1 MYFRCC
7 SEGAI
12 SGAAFAEAALSLD
25 GSGGL
30 VMTPP
35 ITSEHLAALGATNL
49 LSERR
54 VDPLRQRGQDGGG
67 RRVNDAGVL
76 PAATHERFP
85 GPTEAPTL
93 PTRCGIGFCAGAVL
107 KNPLDTVL
115 ALDHA
120 PPKIQSRDEAAIV
133 VGRFA
138 HTGTSV
144 EQPVNKV
151 HGFSTDW
158 MRVFAYRSVIS
169 CRVSDLSRR

>member
-49 LSERR
+49 LS
-54 VDPLRQRGQDGGG
+54 DGGG

-169 CRVSDLSRR
+169 CRVSDLRRR

>member
-1 MYFRCC
+1 
-7 SEGAI
+7 
-12 SGAAFAEAALSLD
+12 
-25 GSGGL
+25 
-30 VMTPP
+30 MTPP

-107 KNPLDTVL
+107 KNPLDPVPAFDDPPPRIQPGNDASVTLRGL
-115 ALDHA
+115 AQAGA
-120 PPKIQSRDEAAIV
+120 PRRTAS
-133 VGRFA
+133 
-138 HTGTSV
+138 
-144 EQPVNKV
+144 EQILGLFPGLCAV
-151 HGFSTDW
+151 
-158 MRVFAYRSVIS
+158 RP
-169 CRVSDLSRR
+169 